1 MVDLLFSTRGR
12 INRLHYWL
20 GNFGVGFA
28 GAILMFAISS
38 IAIGAGKAASIPM
51 LLVLVLLIG
60 VMAWCG
66 VALQVK
72 RFHDRG
78 QSAYWSLLPFI
89 ATVPLWTTFFG
100 GVFTDAPFKA
110 IAGDLSMWVGVLT
123 LINFGLFI
131 NLGCLP
137 GTNGPNKYGDPP
149 GSPSTGGAPSPQA
162 PRANAAS
169 AAFLLGGA
177 DKAMEQAIAE
187 RARAAATAPAPA
199 TPAPSFRPAAAAAVA
214 PARFGRRVT
223 R

>member
-1 MVDLLFSTRGR
+1 MVDLLFSMRGR

-28 GAILMFAISS
+28 GAVLMFAISS

-51 LLVLVLLIG
+51 LLVLVLLFG
-60 VMAWCG
+60 VMGWCG

-78 QSAYWSLLPFI
+78 QSGYWSLLPFI

-110 IAGDLSMWVGVLT
+110 IAGDLATWVGVLT

-131 NLGCLP
+131 NLGCLA

-149 GSPSTGGAPSPQA
+149 GSSYAGGGAPSPQA

-187 RARAAATAPAPA
+187 RARAATAAPAPVAA
-199 TPAPSFRPAAAAAVA
+199 TPAPTFRPAAA
-214 PARFGRRVT
+214 PAGFGRRIT